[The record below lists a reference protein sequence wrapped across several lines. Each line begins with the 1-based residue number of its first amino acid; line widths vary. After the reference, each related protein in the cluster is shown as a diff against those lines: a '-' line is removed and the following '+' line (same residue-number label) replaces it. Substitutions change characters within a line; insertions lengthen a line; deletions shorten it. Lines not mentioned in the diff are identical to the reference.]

1 MSGLFGDGMATDDP
15 PHGGITAQ
23 KVGVPIFIIVTR
35 PTPTPVETSTSV
47 SGGMAGIMAK
57 APTHIPVAIS
67 TTANGRPSVNGIMAS
82 CGTQLNMEPLE
93 KCWLSSGMGSMYV
106 RSG

>member
-35 PTPTPVETSTSV
+35 PTLAPVETSTSV
-47 SGGMAGIMAK
+47 NGNTVGHMAK
-57 APTHIPVAIS
+57 A
-67 TTANGRPSVNGIMAS
+67 
-82 CGTQLNMEPLE
+82 L
-93 KCWLSSGMGSMYV
+93 
-106 RSG
+106 

>member
-1 MSGLFGDGMATDDP
+1 MWTAACLQGILQCFDQIACVHMSGLFGDGMATDDP

-57 APTHIPVAIS
+57 ALTHFLTEAS
-67 TTANGRPSVNGIMAS
+67 T
-82 CGTQLNMEPLE
+82 
-93 KCWLSSGMGSMYV
+93 
-106 RSG
+106 